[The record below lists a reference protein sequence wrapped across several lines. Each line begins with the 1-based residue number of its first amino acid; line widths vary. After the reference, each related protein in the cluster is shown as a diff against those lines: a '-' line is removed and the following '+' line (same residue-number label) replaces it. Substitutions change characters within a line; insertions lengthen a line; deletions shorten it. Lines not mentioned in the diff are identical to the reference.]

1 MFQDESTSLSLLY
14 SPPMHLA
21 VKHHF
26 DETHTIAQVVDS
38 LLNDRIASTLPAC
51 SLQLAARDFLS
62 PPSPTT
68 LSLTDFGFT
77 QEYINE
83 ALSYILSLHP
93 SSSQLAARSSKSIVI
108 YSDYDADGITGGA
121 ILWETLHKLGFTVHP
136 YIGDRV
142 TEGYGFSKIG
152 IDRVYEKYHPSL
164 IISVDHGISAREQV
178 AYAKSLGIEVIVTD
192 HHHRSE
198 EKVPTDAHAI
208 FHISSLSGSSTAYYV
223 AKEIN
228 DKFQVPNNTHDPI
241 AIPELAARSS
251 QLHVLFASD
260 YIGLAAIGTIA
271 DLVPLTGA
279 SRSIAYHGLQAL
291 SHSTRPGIQAL
302 KHVSGNLGKTITS
315 YEVGFLIAP
324 RINASGRLD
333 SALDALR
340 LLCTTSQSRANELAA
355 KCDVLNTE
363 RQDMVKAATL
373 EALEIVEKM
382 RDKHGMLP
390 KILIIHQPLS
400 TDDSQLVQSGWH
412 EGIIGLIASKLL
424 EKYYRPVI
432 VFTQNEHGYKASARS
447 IAGFHLAD
455 FLANFKGL
463 LTSYGGHAAA
473 AGLSTTVENL
483 PLFISRA
490 TARAHELL
498 TDDLLVKTLHVD
510 AEIPL
515 SISSQER
522 FVDTIQHM
530 APFGMGNPKP
540 SFISSATIRG
550 IKPMGKDG
558 KHLRI
563 ELSEDTKNKA
573 HGSFNE
579 LSGVLFSKAADYAQF
594 KVGDQVNAVYSLDWN
609 EWQGRKTIQ
618 AKLAHII
625 SRHNDK

>member
-1 MFQDESTSLSLLY
+1 
-14 SPPMHLA
+14 MHLA

-26 DETHTIAQVVDS
+26 DETRTADEVVKA
-38 LLNDRIASTLPAC
+38 LLQDRIDSSSVPADDLRLSTD
-51 SLQLAARDFLS
+51 DFLH

-68 LSLTDFGFT
+68 LSLTDFGFPH
-77 QEYINE
+77 EYINSG
-83 ALSYILSLHP
+83 LKYIYGLHP
-93 SSSQLAARSSKSIVI
+93 SSSQLEARSSKSIVI

-142 TEGYGFSKIG
+142 TEGYGFSKVG
-152 IDRVYEKYHPSL
+152 IDIVHEKYHPAL

-178 AYAKSLGIEVIVTD
+178 AYAKSLGIEVVVTD
-192 HHHRSE
+192 HHHRSD
-198 EKVPTDAHAI
+198 EKVPTDARAI
-208 FHISSLSGSSTAYYV
+208 FHIPSLSGSSTAYYV

-228 DKFQVPNNTHDPI
+228 DKFQIPNSQSAESADQ
-241 AIPELAARSS
+241 IPNKS
-251 QLHVLFASD
+251 QLSILNSQFASD

-291 SHSTRPGIQAL
+291 STSARPGIQAL

-315 YEVGFLIAP
+315 YEVGFMIAP

-382 RDKHGMLP
+382 RDKHGLLP

-400 TDDSQLVQSGWH
+400 TDDLRLTTGWWH

-432 VFTQNEHGYKASARS
+432 VFTKNEKGYKASARS
-447 IAGFHLAD
+447 ISGFHLAD
-455 FLANFKGL
+455 FLTEFKDL

-473 AGLSTTVENL
+473 AGLSTTAENL
-483 PLFISRA
+483 ASFCTKA
-490 TARAHELL
+490 TELASEML
-498 TDDLLVKTLHVD
+498 TDELLVKTLKVD

-515 SISSQER
+515 AFASDET
-522 FVDTIQHM
+522 FVDTLQHM

-540 SFISSATIRG
+540 TFISSATIKSV
-550 IKPMGKDG
+550 KPMGREG

-563 ELSEDTKNKA
+563 ELSEDTRDMTR
-573 HGSFNE
+573 GSFDKLRMTPL
-579 LSGVLFSKAADYAQF
+579 LSGVLFSKAADYTEF

-618 AKLAHII
+618 AKIVHMI
-625 SRHNDK
+625 SNSL

>member
-1 MFQDESTSLSLLY
+1 
-14 SPPMHLA
+14 MHLA

-26 DETHTIAQVVDS
+26 DETRTTDEVVKVLLQDRVSSDSTRGNIADCKLQ
-38 LLNDRIASTLPAC
+38 IA
-51 SLQLAARDFLS
+51 DFLH
-62 PPSPTT
+62 PPHPTS
-68 LSLTDFGFT
+68 LSLADFGFAPSYVDDALG
-77 QEYINE
+77 YIF
-83 ALSYILSLHP
+83 SLHP
-93 SSSQLAARSSKSIVI
+93 LSSQLSALSSGAIVI

-142 TEGYGFSKIG
+142 TEGYGFSKVG
-152 IDRVYEKYHPSL
+152 IDIVHEKYHPAL

-198 EKVPTDAHAI
+198 EKVPTDARAI
-208 FHISSLSGSSTAYYV
+208 FHIPSLSGSSTAYYV

-228 DKFQVPNNTHDPI
+228 DKFQVPNNTQDPI

-251 QLHVLFASD
+251 QLHELFASD

-279 SRSIAYHGLQAL
+279 SRAIAYHGLPAL
-291 SHSTRPGIQAL
+291 SRSTRPGIRAL
-302 KHVSGNLGKTITS
+302 TQVSGNLGKTITA

-363 RQDMVKAATL
+363 RQDMVKQATL

-382 RDKHGMLP
+382 RDKHGLLP

-400 TDDSQLVQSGWH
+400 TDDLRLTTGWCH
-412 EGIIGLIASKLL
+412 EVIIGLIASKLL

-432 VFTQNEHGYKASARS
+432 VFTKNEHGFKASARS
-447 IAGFHLAD
+447 ISGFHLAD
-455 FLANFKGL
+455 FLGHLKEH

-473 AGLSTTVENL
+473 AGLSTTAENL
-483 PLFISRA
+483 SPFCAKA
-490 TARAHELL
+490 TELASEMIA
-498 TDDLLVKTLHVD
+498 DVLLEKTLKID

-515 SISSQER
+515 AFASDET
-522 FVDTIQHM
+522 FVDTLQHM

-540 SFISSATIRG
+540 TFISSATIKS
-550 IKPMGKDG
+550 IKPMGREG
-558 KHLRI
+558 IHLRI
-563 ELSEDTKNKA
+563 ELSEDTKDRT
-573 HGSFNE
+573 HGSFDKLRMTVC
-579 LSGVLFSKAADYAQF
+579 LSSVLFSKAAEYVEF
-594 KVGDQVNAVYSLDWN
+594 KVDDQVNVVYSLDWN
-609 EWQGRKTIQ
+609 EWQGHKTIQ
-618 AKLAHII
+618 AKIVHLVSA
-625 SRHNDK
+625 